1 MYPPVYP
8 HGQIEKLYQGV
19 FLLHGSIKMGP
30 AIEMNR
36 NMVILQ
42 SGSDLTLINPVQM
55 TEEGLASLDALG
67 EVKNV
72 LRLGDFHGLD
82 DTFYLDRYKCTFW
95 AQSGQETYKEPRPT
109 TEINS
114 DTVSPFPNSEFF
126 IFETAR

>member
-1 MYPPVYP
+1 
-8 HGQIEKLYQGV
+8 
-19 FLLHGSIKMGP
+19 MGP

-126 IFETAR
+126 IFETARKPEAALLLTDHKLLITTDSIQY